1 MNRNTEYKVGRQQ
14 RRGIVLLTHLSD
26 GLKAVDVLEI
36 GRYLVVAVGALFF
49 GLMVG
54 GTYNPWARLCPGRH
68 LHRIRTTFRARVLIY
83 RWYLLIILGVLIGG
97 RSLPGQWVTDG
108 SDLVVLV
115 LVVSW
120 LLFPVTYYFTDSGI
134 ALHSGKFWLWDEF
147 DSYRSAG
154 AAMQL
159 RRSGAGSLSLYL
171 TRAQQ
176 QSILPML
183 RRYVRPE
190 LDSNS
195 PSTGSTS
202 QKQQ

>member
-1 MNRNTEYKVGRQQ
+1 MDAFET
-14 RRGIVLLTHLSD
+14 
-26 GLKAVDVLEI
+26 
-36 GRYLVVAVGALFF
+36 GRYLVVGVGALFF

-54 GTYNPWARLCPGRH
+54 DTYNPWARLCPGRH
-68 LHRIRTTFRARVLIY
+68 LHRIRTTFRSRVLIY

-108 SDLVVLV
+108 SDLVALV

-134 ALHSGKFWLWDEF
+134 AFHSGKFWRWDEF

-154 AAMQL
+154 TAMQL

-171 TRAQQ
+171 TRTQQ

-183 RRYVRPE
+183 RRYVSPQ
-190 LDSNS
+190 LGSNS
-195 PSTGSTS
+195 PSP
-202 QKQQ
+202 KQR